1 MEAGIRVISKGADFL
16 SHQGTVM
23 WPGLGQSGAPSWDFF
38 FFFLHI
44 DRMAHRA
51 QGSLTIQGGQA
62 ELRVQGS
69 RWGFWRDGSS
79 NEVLSS
85 TVSASDCR
93 GGSQESVL
101 VYHHD
106 RNCKWNSIFVFWKR
120 TNILFLKMRSRYM
133 NACFICF
140 IVSIPMYFKHTF
152 VYTFHSRFF
161 KQRNGVLN
169 RSSYVEIML
178 KGEKDIMS
186 WICFE
191 IKEKMKIHKTLI
203 TVEAERLVW
212 WSLGHLFIFLHAW
225 KSA

>member
-1 MEAGIRVISKGADFL
+1 
-16 SHQGTVM
+16 
-23 WPGLGQSGAPSWDFF
+23 
-38 FFFLHI
+38 
-44 DRMAHRA
+44 
-51 QGSLTIQGGQA
+51 
-62 ELRVQGS
+62 
-69 RWGFWRDGSS
+69 
-79 NEVLSS
+79 
-85 TVSASDCR
+85 
-93 GGSQESVL
+93 
-101 VYHHD
+101 
-106 RNCKWNSIFVFWKR
+106 
-120 TNILFLKMRSRYM
+120 M

-191 IKEKMKIHKTLI
+191 IKEKMKFHKTLI

-212 WSLGHLFIFLHAW
+212 WSLGHLFIFLHA
-225 KSA
+225 